1 MPGRLITARIKRRTY
16 QDPETETGLEAL
28 LRFTG
33 QALSGVVTVLLVAYL
48 GFRAHVNFST
58 AGFLHVLIVVLIA
71 MIFGFWPATITSFA
85 ALICLNYFFVA
96 PVYSFRVDDPQ
107 NWVALIAF
115 ESTALIVSRLST
127 QLETQ
132 ARTAIQGRRSME
144 RLYELSRSVLLL
156 NRQQPPGPQ
165 IVLQIQ
171 QTMEVEGVAL
181 FEATLAQVDVA
192 GSNISEL
199 RALARQT
206 YLQDADRYDTESRT
220 WQRVLRL
227 GPSAIGAIALRGIH
241 LSPIIVNAVASLTA
255 IALERARSFEKESR
269 AEAARQ
275 SEQLRTTVLD
285 ALAHA
290 FKTPLTA
297 IRTASSGL
305 LEAGGLSAA
314 QEDLSSLIDEE
325 SAKLNELTTRL
336 LQTAKLEAAETRLR
350 LEDVGL
356 YELVDQVL
364 TEHSEQ
370 LDGHA
375 VQISIGNPHLA
386 TRGDRELLA
395 AAVTQYIDNA
405 AKYST
410 PGSPIAIS
418 VEESDDGILISVHN
432 EGPLVRPEDR
442 ERIFERF
449 YRSPGSS
456 HRAAGTGLGL
466 SITKKAAEAHRG
478 RAWVQS
484 EEGKGTTFFLSLP
497 LRDGSSS

>member
-1 MPGRLITARIKRRTY
+1 VKRGTY
-16 QDPETETGLEAL
+16 RENDVETGWEAL
-28 LRFTG
+28 LRLTG
-33 QALSGVVTVLLVAYL
+33 QALAGALTVLLVAYL
-48 GFRAHVNFST
+48 GFRSHVNFST
-58 AGFLHVLIVVLIA
+58 AGFLHVLIVVLAA
-71 MIFGFWPATITSFA
+71 MIYGFWPATITSFA
-85 ALICLNYFFVA
+85 AVICLNYFFVA
-96 PVYSFRVDDPQ
+96 PVYSFRVADPQ

-127 QLETQ
+127 QLETE
-132 ARTAIQGRRSME
+132 ARTATLGQRSME
-144 RLYELSRSVLLL
+144 KLYELSRSVLLL
-156 NRQQPPGPQ
+156 NRQLAPGPQ
-165 IVLQIQ
+165 IVAQIQ

-181 FEATLAQVDVA
+181 FEATLSRAAAA
-192 GSNISEL
+192 GSDTAEL
-199 RALARQT
+199 ETLARKT
-206 YLQDADRYDTESRT
+206 YFEETDCYDAESRT
-220 WQRVLRL
+220 WRRVLRL
-227 GPSAIGAIALRGIH
+227 GSSVIGAIALRGIH

-255 IALERARSFEKESR
+255 IGLERARSFEKESH

-314 QEDLSSLIDEE
+314 QKDLSSLIDEE
-325 SAKLNELTTRL
+325 SAKLNELMTRL
-336 LQTAKLEAAETRLR
+336 LQTAKLEAAETHLR
-350 LEDVGL
+350 LEEVVL
-356 YELVDQVL
+356 SKLIDQIL
-364 TEHSEQ
+364 TEHAEQ

-375 VQISIGNPHLA
+375 VQISIGNPDLA
-386 TRGDRELLA
+386 ARGDRELLV

-418 VEESDDGILISVHN
+418 VEESAAGILISVHN

-478 RAWVQS
+478 RAWVHS
-484 EEGKGTTFFLSLP
+484 EEGTGTTFFLSLP
-497 LRDGSSS
+497 LRNGSSS

>member
-1 MPGRLITARIKRRTY
+1 MPGRLITASLKRRSY
-16 QDPETETGLEAL
+16 QGHAAKTQTLT
-28 LRFTG
+28 RFVG
-33 QALSGVVTVLLVAYL
+33 QALAGAATVLVATYL
-48 GFRAHVNFST
+48 GFQAHVNFST
-58 AGFLHVLIVVLIA
+58 AGFVHFLIVLLVA
-71 MIFGFWPATITSFA
+71 MMFGFWAATITSFA
-85 ALICLNYFFVA
+85 AFICLNYFFVA
-96 PVYSFRVDDPQ
+96 PVYSFTVEDPQ

-127 QLETQ
+127 QLETEAQ
-132 ARTAIQGRRSME
+132 TAIQGQRSME
-144 RLYELSRSVLLL
+144 KLYELSRSVLLL
-156 NRQQPPGPQ
+156 NRQQAPGPQ
-165 IVLQIQ
+165 IVAQIQ

-181 FEATLAQVDVA
+181 FEATLSQVDAV
-192 GSNISEL
+192 GSNIPEL
-199 RALARQT
+199 QALARNT
-206 YLQDADRYDTESRT
+206 YFEDADRYDTESRT

-227 GPSAIGAIALRGIH
+227 GSSAIGGIALRGTH

-269 AEAARQ
+269 AEAGRQ

-305 LEAGGLSAA
+305 LEAGGLSPA
-314 QEDLSSLIDEE
+314 QQDLSSLIDEE

-336 LQTAKLEAAETRLR
+336 LQTAKLDAAETRLR
-350 LEDVGL
+350 LEEVVVS
-356 YELVDQVL
+356 ELIDQVV

-370 LDGHA
+370 LDGH
-375 VQISIGNPHLA
+375 VVRVSIGNPDLA

-418 VEESDDGILISVHN
+418 VEESDAGIIISVHN
-432 EGPLVRPEDR
+432 EGPLLRPEDR

-497 LRDGSSS
+497 SRDGSSS